1 MPEFIDESSQLE
13 STTIGV
19 FRTAAT
25 VKGGRRFSFSSLVVA
40 GDRRGNIGCGYG
52 KANEVPPAIEKAQK
66 EAKRALRKVPL
77 HGGTLPHEVVGRFG
91 ASKVKLMPASP
102 GTGVV
107 AGAPVR
113 AVMDMLGVTDCLTKC
128 YGSTNKINV
137 VKAAL
142 DGLSKLSER
151 EHVAGRRGVEIEK
164 TEVDEMIERGA
175 AYLPAETTGEKMQGP
190 VNTIGQDRGRGRGGR
205 GGGGRGG
212 QRGGGGRGRGPGPGG
227 DAPAP
232 SPEAP
237 KADAPSGDAPSSD
250 APKDNS

>member
-1 MPEFIDESSQLE
+1 MPEFIDEASQLE

-25 VKGGRRFSFSSLVVA
+25 VKGGRRFSFSSMVVA
-40 GDRRGNIGCGYG
+40 GDRRGNIGWGYG

-77 HGGTLPHEVVGRFG
+77 HGGTLPHEVIGRFG
-91 ASKVKLMPASP
+91 ASSVKLMPASP

-142 DGLSKLSER
+142 DGLSKLSEL
-151 EHVAGRRGVEIEK
+151 EQVAARRGVELDK

-190 VNTIGQDRGRGRGGR
+190 VNTIGQDRQRGRGGR
-205 GGGGRGG
+205 GGGGGRGG
-212 QRGGGGRGRGPGPGG
+212 RGGGGGGRGRGPAPESAPS
-227 DAPAP
+227 APAD
-232 SPEAP
+232 AP
-237 KADAPSGDAPSSD
+237 KADAPAPDAP
-250 APKDNS
+250 ADNS